1 MNHRRSFLLTRA
13 SIMSRSHI
21 NITSIRTS
29 LRHHQTDAIKSITT
43 WQLSASHS
51 RPQPTPTD
59 FIPRPTDPP
68 ESLRYQS
75 INSIA
80 IRLGIRKSIRKAD
93 RSQLKRPDRPNHFP
107 CGQLNS
113 LTDGENENQNK
124 KEEFKRKKTKKSYM
138 RKREREK
145 REFLLCVC
153 VRAGR
158 PDRWPIDARVET

>member
-124 KEEFKRKKTKKSYM
+124 KEEFKRKKEKKILHEKK
-138 RKREREK
+138 RKREERISV
-145 REFLLCVC
+145 VC
-153 VRAGR
+153 AC
-158 PDRWPIDARVET
+158 ARRSPGSMANRCPS